1 MQPLAYCE
9 EHEEDDPFDNP
20 FDHAR
25 AHHALVITHPERAR
39 ELIVDSGA
47 TDCLADPAHPLLY
60 GALDDGPWS
69 MAGPLLL
76 DDDDYFIHH
85 ALSTT
90 PVKDPPTVKNPRTL
104 DSIVEVLCRC
114 LDSIVKAPR
123 KAL

>member
-1 MQPLAYCE
+1 MRSSSPT
-9 EHEEDDPFDNP
+9 
-20 FDHAR
+20 R
-25 AHHALVITHPERAR
+25 RAR
-39 ELIVDSGA
+39 LLIVDSGA

-60 GALDDGPWS
+60 GALDDDPWS

-114 LDSIVKAPR
+114 LDSIIKAPR